1 MAWTAQDASRAVQFT
16 VGFCVPAAGTAA
28 ENLGISISILEL
40 LFQMDVSNIPL
51 QALYEFL
58 QHCQMSPEMGQLQQ
72 WHRIMCYGRFVE
84 LCIRLQSAK
93 AVPDATAQGHHSG
106 LIGRDIP
113 KDACPKKMAIP
124 RNKISK

>member
-1 MAWTAQDASRAVQFT
+1 MKNSTFSPNIKQAASAACDSGMAWTAQDASRAVRFT

-28 ENLGISISILEL
+28 GNLGISIGILEL

-72 WHRIMCYGRFVE
+72 
-84 LCIRLQSAK
+84 
-93 AVPDATAQGHHSG
+93 
-106 LIGRDIP
+106 
-113 KDACPKKMAIP
+113 
-124 RNKISK
+124 